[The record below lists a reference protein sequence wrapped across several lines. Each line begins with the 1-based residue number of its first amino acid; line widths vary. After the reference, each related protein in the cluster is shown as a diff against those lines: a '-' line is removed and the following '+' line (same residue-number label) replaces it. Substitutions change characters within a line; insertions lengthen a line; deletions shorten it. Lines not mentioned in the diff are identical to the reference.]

1 MHDACMVLY
10 HGQSPR
16 AIAANTTYIA
26 SYHSSGTYVATN
38 NFFTSAVN
46 SGQLDFR
53 HAPAS
58 GFPRCQSR
66 PRIFWSARTQ
76 EREGGAETSVYLS
89 SSPNVDRISG
99 KYFENCHEREP
110 DEAAEDDNADAR
122 LWQESEKLAGL
133 KMP

>member
-46 SGQLDFR
+46 SGQLT
-53 HAPAS
+53 APS
-58 GFPRCQSR
+58 
-66 PRIFWSARTQ
+66 SAFKR
-76 EREGGAETSVYLS
+76 R
-89 SSPNVDRISG
+89 
-99 KYFENCHEREP
+99 
-110 DEAAEDDNADAR
+110 AAV
-122 LWQESEKLAGL
+122 S
-133 KMP
+133 

>member
-1 MHDACMVLY
+1 VQPY
-10 HGQSPR
+10 E
-16 AIAANTTYIA
+16 I
-26 SYHSSGTYVATN
+26 
-38 NFFTSAVN
+38 
-46 SGQLDFR
+46 DFR

-66 PRIFWSARTQ
+66 PRIFWSGRTQ